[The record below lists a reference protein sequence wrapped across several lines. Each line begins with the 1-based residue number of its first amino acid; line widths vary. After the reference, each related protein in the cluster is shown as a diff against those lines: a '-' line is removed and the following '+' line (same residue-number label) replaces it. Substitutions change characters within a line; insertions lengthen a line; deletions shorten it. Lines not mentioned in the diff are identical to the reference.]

1 MSVDDIGELEIGEC
15 ETVSNLLRDEFL
27 LFLRINS
34 LVIIRTILWDNEH
47 CDVHYIFTWI
57 ELKKYYEHCDLW
69 NVRLKLVL
77 GLL

>member
-15 ETVSNLLRDEFL
+15 ETVFNLLRDEFL

-47 CDVHYIFTWI
+47 CDVHYIFT
-57 ELKKYYEHCDLW
+57 
-69 NVRLKLVL
+69 
-77 GLL
+77 